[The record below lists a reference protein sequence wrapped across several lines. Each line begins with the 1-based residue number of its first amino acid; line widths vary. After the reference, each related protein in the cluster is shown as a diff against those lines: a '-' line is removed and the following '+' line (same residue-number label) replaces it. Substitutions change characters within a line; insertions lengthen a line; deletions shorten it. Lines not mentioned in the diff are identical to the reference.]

1 MKILVTGK
9 NGQLGKSI
17 NKMIVNNKR
26 DNEFVFVGR
35 EELDQSK
42 KNSITSY
49 FENNN
54 FDIIVNCAA
63 YTAVDKA
70 EEEKEL
76 ADQVNHLAVAQL
88 AEIANKQQAKLIHI
102 STDYVFDGESIE
114 PYLESDPT
122 RPINTYGKTKLAG
135 EKAVLNLMSRNA
147 VIIRTS
153 WVYSEYG
160 NNFVH
165 TILKLGKDRD
175 KLSIVDDQVGSPTY
189 AGDLAKVIINILQN
203 EKFINT
209 ELMTQVYHYSNLGE
223 CSWYKFTKEIFE
235 LSDTKCTIYPITTK
249 QYPTPAKRPMFTV
262 LNKNKI
268 IKKFD
273 INIPKWEDSL
283 GRYIKTLR

>member
-160 NNFVH
+160 NNFIH

-223 CSWYKFTKEIFE
+223 CSWYKFTKKIFE

>member
-209 ELMTQVYHYSNLGE
+209 ELVTQVYHYSNLGE

>member
-17 NKMIVNNKR
+17 NKMIVNNKQ

-209 ELMTQVYHYSNLGE
+209 ELVTQVYHYSNLGE

>member
-17 NKMIVNNKR
+17 NKMIVNNKQ